1 MQRIVNFYQLVEKR
15 CRDAFGRAVS
25 WVDSNISCKSIPSL
39 FLRIVKKNLVISAQL
54 FISRE
59 RGDKK
64 LISLNE
70 VKNIL
75 ENTNQRNQTY
85 YQQIAKPFP
94 LLPLKSLLERIWGED
109 YYLCAKIWGQP

>member
-1 MQRIVNFYQLVEKR
+1 MDGQKRQNAIAYIVNFYQLVEKR

-64 LISLNE
+64 PISLNE
-70 VKNIL
+70 VRKYI
-75 ENTNQRNQTY
+75 R
-85 YQQIAKPFP
+85 
-94 LLPLKSLLERIWGED
+94 
-109 YYLCAKIWGQP
+109 